1 LTSFYQYITLD
12 DIMDLVGQ
20 DDLHNE
26 DMMRTMWKDSMKSV
40 NCTQAHI
47 TYDNF
52 LLLMKGQTK
61 EPDTP
66 ERPSSLRIA
75 KKIDDL
81 PEINEEGYNADD
93 LSLPN
98 QSFSNL
104 LGDDHPLMPRTSED
118 GISIHSLPNLGAQDF
133 NNSSSSVI
141 LFPSSGLEID
151 GSPGGRRTIADIAT
165 TDEANL
171 SGLSAES
178 PISEALGRRRSSS
191 LPTEEMEARK
201 EEAQF
206 KGDSRRAVNLPE
218 HDKQMDDDY
227 HKSQSA
233 LVVNRQLYRAHRQMR
248 ISVME
253 ASRRFEEQQAR
264 RARDTLIAQTIVQAG
279 LVMRHGHKVQV
290 SSEAIRALL
299 EENKAEQQVLVEKAN
314 KRGGRGRASRKKT
327 ISDMSGMLISSM
339 GQDEL
344 GDIALVAAS
353 KTPDPTKSVFHASMN
368 GMALDMP
375 SLKEGVT
382 TPCAPLAPRMSSP
395 AGIPVPVVEDK
406 GLRAATVPGE
416 FRKTQDPFSMDG
428 MYGGARMSTADV
440 NQIRSDKK
448 SVMA

>member
-1 LTSFYQYITLD
+1 
-12 DIMDLVGQ
+12 MDLVGQ

-66 ERPSSLRIA
+66 ERPSRII
-75 KKIDDL
+75 KKVDDL
-81 PEINEEGYNADD
+81 PEINEEASNAGDQW
-93 LSLPN
+93 LPN
-98 QSFSNL
+98 QSLSNVF
-104 LGDDHPLMPRTSED
+104 GENGPLMSRSSDDE
-118 GISIHSLPNLGAQDF
+118 ISMHSLPNIGAVDF
-133 NNSSSSVI
+133 NNSSSSGI
-141 LFPSSGLEID
+141 LEKSGLYSD
-151 GSPGGRRTIADIAT
+151 GSPDGRTTIADVET
-165 TDEANL
+165 TNEANL

-178 PISEALGRRRSSS
+178 PISEAKGRPRSSS
-191 LPTEEMEARK
+191 LPEELEARV
-201 EEAQF
+201 EEAQLN
-206 KGDSRRAVNLPE
+206 GDHRRAINFPE
-218 HDKQMDDDY
+218 HDKHTDDDY
-227 HKSQSA
+227 HKSLSA
-233 LVVNRQLYRAHRQMR
+233 LVVNRQLYRTHRQMR
-248 ISVME
+248 VSVLE
-253 ASRRFEEQQAR
+253 ASRRFEEEQTR

-290 SSEAIRALL
+290 TSEAIRALL

-344 GDIALVAAS
+344 GDISLQAAA
-353 KTPDPTKSVFHASMN
+353 KTPDPTKSIFHASMN
-368 GMALDMP
+368 GKSLDMP
-375 SLKEGVT
+375 SLAEGVST
-382 TPCAPLAPRMSSP
+382 TPRAPLAPRISSP

-416 FRKTQDPFSMDG
+416 FRKTHDPFSLDG

-440 NQIRSDKK
+440 SQIRSDKK
-448 SVMA
+448 PVMA

>member
-66 ERPSSLRIA
+66 ERPSRVS
-75 KKIDDL
+75 KKVDDL
-81 PEINEEGYNADD
+81 PEINEESSNADD

-98 QSFSNL
+98 NSFSNL
-104 LGDDHPLMPRTSED
+104 LATDHLFLQKTSDDE
-118 GISIHSLPNLGAQDF
+118 ISIQSLPNIGAQDF
-133 NNSSSSVI
+133 NNSSSSAI
-141 LFPSSGLEID
+141 LASSGLDID
-151 GSPGGRRTIADIAT
+151 GSPIGRRMIADIAT
-165 TDEANL
+165 TIEANL
-171 SGLSAES
+171 SGLSSES
-178 PISEALGRRRSSS
+178 PISEAFGRERSSS
-191 LPTEEMEARK
+191 LPTAELEART

-206 KGDSRRAVNLPE
+206 KGDYRRAVNLPE
-218 HDKQMDDDY
+218 HDKQVDDDY
-227 HKSQSA
+227 QKSQSA

-290 SSEAIRALL
+290 TSEAIRALL

-344 GDIALVAAS
+344 GDIALQAAS

-368 GMALDMP
+368 GISLDMP
-375 SLKEGVT
+375 SLKEGVPT
-382 TPCAPLAPRMSSP
+382 TPHAPLAPRVSKTP
-395 AGIPVPVVEDK
+395 VGPPVPVVEDK

-416 FRKTQDPFSMDG
+416 FRKTQDPFSLDG
-428 MYGGARMSTADV
+428 MYGGARISTRDV

-448 SVMA
+448 PVVA